1 MKIAS
6 NNGVQGTRHKVPG
19 PLTPDVRRENMKYI
33 LIAIVLLFST
43 TCCYADI
50 RIIGVNVTVH
60 SNADIRVSIYSDIQ
74 EENRGDLTLEQ
85 ACTIIENAK
94 GLDSVIWVGVIAHQ
108 VPLGMY
114 LPLLETISHNGWMR
128 LAFVEGE
135 KSNYIHDIVTKKVEQ
150 GGPGYPPQGVGSPD
164 P

>member
-1 MKIAS
+1 M
-6 NNGVQGTRHKVPG
+6 RR
-19 PLTPDVRRENMKYI
+19 PLNRDVRRENLKYI
-33 LIAIVLLFST
+33 LIALVLLFST
-43 TCCYADI
+43 TCSYADI

-85 ACTIIENAK
+85 ARTIIENAK

-135 KSNYIHDIVTKKVEQ
+135 KSNNIHDNVTKKVEQ